1 MDVLIDNEII
11 NADRLTMHLLE
22 TAERAAFYADKFDN
36 GKYGYFCGIVH
47 EAGRFT
53 EEYAN
58 SLSEGYEYP
67 IYAEG
72 AVISSRMGHGGK
84 LMSYCIAGLEN
95 GLMDYGGN
103 QRFDDGT
110 LSAYFGKSNG
120 NCVLPDE
127 IEEKIKLPIMPVVL
141 PIGGGGFSYSFFV
154 RMMFSCLI
162 EAESAGSLSCRR
174 PDYGVLLN
182 RIEALTAEYPYREQ
196 VLAAIKG
203 GSCDSGILSVLIPKN
218 ECLIPFAM
226 AASNAAQN
234 DCERIIYVVSERGYP
249 EKTAAAL
256 AEITGGAEYFTAHI
270 DADTDFCHDFSQPVI
285 VTTHEHFFTS
295 CLSAE
300 KSCCKKLHNLSRS
313 VIVFEDLWQHDSGKL
328 IPYISII
335 TELVRNYGSSVILAN
350 TAQKAWQKVFPEIE
364 QVENKKLPALPKK
377 KYCLKSDCFEAA
389 VESADKS
396 VLVLYDDIS
405 AALDLYQGC
414 ENAYFLSEFMCPAH
428 RQKVFE
434 QIKSSPHSKKVIFAR
449 RAFCEFMNVIC
460 LDNDADLFLEAE
472 SACADGGI
480 ITLCSGNIADF
491 SDEAIKARLD
501 KRYADKQALDAHEI
515 SRRLSECGFL
525 AESAADSF
533 NFPFRTISERASV
546 EAAAVVVKLDEAD
559 LGAAKSDGELQK
571 YAVNIPLDYFSRL
584 VRSGS
589 VMPLSEKS
597 GILTDLS
604 LYSHKTGL
612 IPPTKEH

>member
-47 EAGRFT
+47 EAGKFA
-53 EEYAN
+53 EEYAE
-58 SLSEGYEYP
+58 SLKGEYKYP
-67 IYAEG
+67 VYAEG

-95 GLMDYGGN
+95 GLMNYGGN

-110 LSAYFGKSNG
+110 LSAYLEKSNG

-141 PIGGGGFSYSFFV
+141 PIGDGGFSYSFFV
-154 RMMFSCLI
+154 RMMYSCLI
-162 EAESAGSLSCRR
+162 EAESAERLSCCR
-174 PDYGVLLN
+174 PDYGEWLN
-182 RIEALTAEYPYREQ
+182 RIANMTAEYSYREQ

-203 GSCDSGILSVLIPKN
+203 GSCDSGILSVLMPKN

-226 AASNAAQN
+226 AVSNAAQN

-256 AEITGGAEYFTAHI
+256 AEITGSAEYFTAHV
-270 DADTDFCHDFSQPVI
+270 DVETDFCHDFSQPVI

-300 KSCCKKLHNLSRS
+300 KSYCKKLHNLSRS

-328 IPYISII
+328 IPYINII
-335 TELVRNYGSSVILAN
+335 TELVRNCNSSVILAN

-364 QVENKKLPALPKK
+364 QVENKKLPTLPKK
-377 KYCLKSDCFEAA
+377 KYCLKSGCFEAA
-389 VESADKS
+389 VENAEKS
-396 VLVLYDDIS
+396 VLVLYNDIS
-405 AALDLYQGC
+405 TALNLYHGS

-428 RQKVFE
+428 REAVFE
-434 QIKSSPHSKKVIFAR
+434 QIKSSPDSKKVIFAR
-449 RAFCEFMNVIC
+449 RAFCEFMDVIC
-460 LDNDADLFLEAE
+460 LDNDVDLFLEAE
-472 SACADGGI
+472 SACTDGGNI
-480 ITLCSGNIADF
+480 VLCSGNMDEF
-491 SDEAIKARLD
+491 NDEAIKAKLD
-501 KRYADKQALDAHEI
+501 KRYADRQAFDACEI
-515 SRRLSECGFL
+515 SQRLSECGFS

-533 NFPFRTISERASV
+533 NFPFRTISERAARGV
-546 EAAAVVVKLDEAD
+546 AAVVVPLDKAA

-571 YAVNIPLDYFSRL
+571 YTVNIPSDYFNSL

-597 GILTDLS
+597 GVLTDTS
-604 LYSHKTGL
+604 LYSDKTGL

>member
-47 EAGRFT
+47 EAGKFT
-53 EEYAN
+53 EEYAE
-58 SLSEGYEYP
+58 SLNEGYEYP

-95 GLMDYGGN
+95 GLMNYGCN

-110 LSAYFGKSNG
+110 LSSYLKKSNG

-154 RMMFSCLI
+154 RMMYSCLI
-162 EAESAGSLSCRR
+162 EAESAERLSCCR
-174 PDYGVLLN
+174 PDYGEWLN
-182 RIEALTAEYPYREQ
+182 RIASMTAEYSYREQ

-203 GSCDSGILSVLIPKN
+203 GSCDSGILSVLMPKN

-226 AASNAAQN
+226 AVFNAVQN
-234 DCERIIYVVSERGYP
+234 NCERIVYVVSERGYP

-256 AEITGGAEYFTAHI
+256 AEITGSAEYFTAHV
-270 DADTDFCHDFSQPVI
+270 DVDTDFCHDFSQPVI

-300 KSCCKKLHNLSRS
+300 KSYCKKLHNLSRS

-328 IPYISII
+328 IPYINII
-335 TELVRNYGSSVILAN
+335 TELVRNCNSSVILAN
-350 TAQKAWQKVFPEIE
+350 TAQKAWQKVFSEIE
-364 QVENKKLPALPKK
+364 QVENKKLPTLPKK
-377 KYCLKSDCFEAA
+377 KYCLKSGCFEAA
-389 VESADKS
+389 VENAEKS
-396 VLVLYDDIS
+396 VLVLYNDIS
-405 AALDLYQGC
+405 AALNLYQGS

-428 RQKVFE
+428 REAVFE
-434 QIKSSPHSKKVIFAR
+434 QIKSSPDSKKVIFAR

-460 LDNDADLFLEAE
+460 LDNDVDLFLEAE
-472 SACADGGI
+472 SACADGGNI
-480 ITLCSGNIADF
+480 VLCSGNIDEF
-491 SDEAIKARLD
+491 NDEAIKAKLD
-501 KRYADKQALDAHEI
+501 KRYADRQALDVCEI
-515 SRRLSECGFL
+515 SQRLNECGFS

-533 NFPFRTISERASV
+533 NFPFRTISERAARGV
-546 EAAAVVVKLDEAD
+546 AAVVVSFNKAA

-571 YAVNIPLDYFSRL
+571 YTVNIPSDYFNSL

-597 GILTDLS
+597 GVLTDTS
-604 LYSHKTGL
+604 LYSDKTGL